1 VAVTQT
7 LLQIV
12 VLGGKTSIAVLLL
25 AAGGAK
31 LADRPGFASNV
42 RLFIPMAFRL
52 PHRGPAVLAVAIAA
66 GELAAGAASLSVPQA
81 RWLNLAVAAI
91 YAAFVVVWAVGFT
104 RHRGRPCRCFGAL
117 SDRGFTGSGLIR
129 AVLLAAVAGLATT
142 VVPAA
147 SIRLSLA
154 DHLGLLAGGALIAAI
169 AFSAAT
175 AAGKAAVAGRAGG
188 HPRPRWA

>member
-7 LLQIV
+7 ALQIA

-42 RLFIPMAFRL
+42 RLFIPPALRL
-52 PHRGPAVLAVAIAA
+52 PHRVPAVLAVAIAVA
-66 GELAAGAASLSVPQA
+66 ELGAGAASLSAPQA
-81 RWLNLAVAAI
+81 RWLNLAVVAI

-104 RHRGRPCRCFGAL
+104 KYRGRSCRCFGAL
-117 SDRGFTGSGLIR
+117 SERGFTGAGLVR
-129 AVLLAAVAGLATT
+129 AVLLLAVAVLATAP
-142 VVPAA
+142 VPSA

-154 DHLGLLAGGALIAAI
+154 DQLGLLAGGALIAAV
-169 AFSAAT
+169 AYSAAT
-175 AAGKAAVAGRAGG
+175 AAAKAAVAGRST
-188 HPRPRWA
+188 RPRWA